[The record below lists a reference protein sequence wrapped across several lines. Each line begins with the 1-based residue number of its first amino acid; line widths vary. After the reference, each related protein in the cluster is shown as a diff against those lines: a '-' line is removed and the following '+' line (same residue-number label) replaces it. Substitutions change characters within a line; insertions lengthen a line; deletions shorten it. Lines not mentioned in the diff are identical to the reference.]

1 MGNET
6 SYLLGCADVSVRN
19 SKQAYITR
27 EEFSAGLRRNNS
39 FTFFSRQQ
47 GQTREFAAALDRCHE
62 TFLEGAPDDDGQLGH
77 DQFIQIFGLSADE
90 YTQRLVRIFDLDNGG
105 TVGFREFVYGL
116 SKFSVDTFERRVQFA
131 YRLFDLDGDGSLD
144 KHELLKAVRSALDT
158 DRRQYDL
165 RPEKQTVKLPMRARV
180 KPYNPIPMGNPAE
193 LVEEVD
199 RMARNMG
206 TKRMGIDEF
215 QLLVSRFPQIFQ
227 PPEVLYRL
235 MHMHSADAAVV
246 VSALGAKESKKLME
260 SLGRWQHG
268 EALGTGFTDRSD
280 IGPRYRVGAAL
291 EPKEVARER
300 GERNDRDRSERD
312 RSERD
317 LASLAQSP
325 RRKPPPPPPPPPP
338 SDESWACHQCTL
350 INPRVARACAAC
362 GARRVVADA
371 PEAKSGSRV
380 VGGGESRPPPSAPG
394 HQTPRGARPPVA
406 ASASAATLRRSE
418 SNASRT
424 SSASGGRPSSGR
436 GSPVNPSRAD
446 GGRGASGSSA
456 PSEGLTAFMRRL
468 GLAAHVA
475 ALARAEVLTVSDVA
489 LMTDEDLKEVGLPK
503 GPRLRILDAVRGGE
517 AGAAAAGNHRGAA
530 RGDNGC
536 KICMERPVQVVLK
549 PCGHALMCT
558 QCSAT
563 VQQCPACRKRIEET
577 IRYFPM

>member
-235 MHMHSADAAVV
+235 MHMHSADAAAV

-325 RRKPPPPPPPPPP
+325 RRKALRLRLRLRRRT
-338 SDESWACHQCTL
+338 SL
-350 INPRVARACAAC
+350 GRVTSARSSIRAWPARARRAAR
-362 GARRVVADA
+362 GASSRTRRRHRGRAA
-371 PEAKSGSRV
+371 PES
-380 VGGGESRPPPSAPG
+380 SAAVNRGLLPRRRG
-394 HQTPRGARPPVA
+394 IRTPRGAALRPPRPRPP
-406 ASASAATLRRSE
+406 RRSGG
-418 SNASRT
+418 ASRT
-424 SSASGGRPSSGR
+424 PRARRPR
-436 GSPVNPSRAD
+436 PA
-446 GGRGASGSSA
+446 
-456 PSEGLTAFMRRL
+456 
-468 GLAAHVA
+468 VA
-475 ALARAEVLTVSDVA
+475 R
-489 LMTDEDLKEVGLPK
+489 P
-503 GPRLRILDAVRGGE
+503 P
-517 AGAAAAGNHRGAA
+517 GAA
-530 RGDNGC
+530 
-536 KICMERPVQVVLK
+536 P
-549 PCGHALMCT
+549 P
-558 QCSAT
+558 
-563 VQQCPACRKRIEET
+563 
-577 IRYFPM
+577 

>member
-235 MHMHSADAAVV
+235 MHMHSADAAAV

-325 RRKPPPPPPPPPP
+325 RRKAPPPPPPPPP

-380 VGGGESRPPPSAPG
+380 VGGGESRPPPRPLRPRAALALRSPRPRPPRRSGGASRTPRARRPRPAVAR
-394 HQTPRGARPPVA
+394 PRGAAPP
-406 ASASAATLRRSE
+406 
-418 SNASRT
+418 
-424 SSASGGRPSSGR
+424 
-436 GSPVNPSRAD
+436 
-446 GGRGASGSSA
+446 
-456 PSEGLTAFMRRL
+456 
-468 GLAAHVA
+468 
-475 ALARAEVLTVSDVA
+475 
-489 LMTDEDLKEVGLPK
+489 
-503 GPRLRILDAVRGGE
+503 
-517 AGAAAAGNHRGAA
+517 
-530 RGDNGC
+530 
-536 KICMERPVQVVLK
+536 
-549 PCGHALMCT
+549 
-558 QCSAT
+558 
-563 VQQCPACRKRIEET
+563 
-577 IRYFPM
+577 